1 MTGESLNELFEKA
14 VIVSRNAY
22 APYSHLHVGAAV
34 RSKSGKIYV
43 GCNVENASFGG
54 TVCAERNAIAAAV
67 ADGEV
72 EILEVMITA
81 DTRDPIPPCGLCR
94 QTIYE
99 LGPSAKIYMTSVAGG
114 IEKMRQST
122 AAELLPLAFEFRVK
136 R

>member
-1 MTGESLNELFEKA
+1 MSGDAVVELFEKA
-14 VIVSRNAY
+14 VAVSRNAY
-22 APYSHLHVGAAV
+22 APYSRLYVGSAV
-34 RSKSGKIYV
+34 RAKSGKVYV

-67 ADGEV
+67 AAGEK

-81 DTRDPIPPCGLCR
+81 DTPESLPPCGLCR

-99 LGPSAKIYMTSVAGG
+99 IGPNAKIYMTSVSGG
-114 IEKMRQST
+114 IAKMREST
-122 AAELLPLAFEFRVK
+122 ASELLPLAFEFRVK